1 MEILELEGLVEAI
14 IFRSEDTGYVVAK
27 VTANKEL
34 ITIVGVMPLIR
45 EGQQIEIKGN
55 WIQHKQFGRQ
65 FNVQEYQEKLPTS
78 ASEIEKYLSTGIIN
92 GIGPVTAKK
101 IVKAF
106 GKDTLNILDNN
117 IERLKEL
124 DGIGDKKFD
133 IIVKSYSETK
143 DLKDIIMYFQK
154 YGVSIN
160 QCLKIYKKFGV
171 DSKDIVSNNPYILN
185 EEITGIGFL
194 TADKIAKEFGIE
206 DISPF
211 RIQSGIKYVLNNFS
225 SMGNTYMPKERL
237 IAECEKVLSV
247 NRDVVEENIYNAV
260 LDEKLKVEN
269 IKGVEAVYLLPYYYC
284 ELGVTNRII
293 TLSIENFQTI
303 NTDVLFEIES
313 FEKKNNI
320 KCAPSQK
327 EAIIGAFDSGVE
339 IITGG
344 PGTGKTTI
352 IKSIIEI
359 YENAGMKVLLAA
371 PTGRAAKRMTESTG
385 REAKTIH
392 RLLEMGV
399 SDEENSFF
407 GKGEGEPLEADVIII
422 DEASMIDIMLMNS
435 LLKAVRLGTR
445 LIIVGD
451 VDQLPSVG
459 PGNVLRDLI
468 DSNFIKVVR
477 LNEIFRQG
485 KESMIVV
492 NAHRINNGEMPYLNK
507 KGGDFFFDSRDEIDN
522 ILTTIIDLINRR
534 LPMFNSKWNKIRDIQ
549 VLSPTRKGVLGV
561 DNLNNKIQ
569 EILNP
574 PGKGKKEKKVR
585 DIVFREGDKVMQIKN
600 NYSLEWNRIGGDG
613 DNKGVGV
620 FNGDMGFI
628 ESINEERSI
637 LTVVFDDERRVIY
650 EFTFLDELELAY
662 AITIHKSQ
670 GSEFKVVITP
680 AFMGSMFLMNR
691 NILYTGITRAKEL
704 VVVVGSQK
712 ALKYMVANTN
722 NMERYSSLKERIVD
736 ITLNNAPNN

>member
-171 DSKDIVSNNPYILN
+171 DSKDIVSYNPYILN

-284 ELGVTNRII
+284 ELGV
-293 TLSIENFQTI
+293 
-303 NTDVLFEIES
+303 
-313 FEKKNNI
+313 
-320 KCAPSQK
+320 
-327 EAIIGAFDSGVE
+327 
-339 IITGG
+339 
-344 PGTGKTTI
+344 
-352 IKSIIEI
+352 
-359 YENAGMKVLLAA
+359 
-371 PTGRAAKRMTESTG
+371 
-385 REAKTIH
+385 
-392 RLLEMGV
+392 
-399 SDEENSFF
+399 
-407 GKGEGEPLEADVIII
+407 
-422 DEASMIDIMLMNS
+422 
-435 LLKAVRLGTR
+435 
-445 LIIVGD
+445 
-451 VDQLPSVG
+451 
-459 PGNVLRDLI
+459 
-468 DSNFIKVVR
+468 
-477 LNEIFRQG
+477 
-485 KESMIVV
+485 
-492 NAHRINNGEMPYLNK
+492 
-507 KGGDFFFDSRDEIDN
+507 
-522 ILTTIIDLINRR
+522 
-534 LPMFNSKWNKIRDIQ
+534 
-549 VLSPTRKGVLGV
+549 
-561 DNLNNKIQ
+561 
-569 EILNP
+569 
-574 PGKGKKEKKVR
+574 
-585 DIVFREGDKVMQIKN
+585 
-600 NYSLEWNRIGGDG
+600 
-613 DNKGVGV
+613 
-620 FNGDMGFI
+620 
-628 ESINEERSI
+628 
-637 LTVVFDDERRVIY
+637 
-650 EFTFLDELELAY
+650 
-662 AITIHKSQ
+662 
-670 GSEFKVVITP
+670 
-680 AFMGSMFLMNR
+680 
-691 NILYTGITRAKEL
+691 
-704 VVVVGSQK
+704 
-712 ALKYMVANTN
+712 
-722 NMERYSSLKERIVD
+722 
-736 ITLNNAPNN
+736 